1 MGTSDRAVG
10 AVARAKEGEEDKER
24 KVYSMVRIVIPVED
38 KEGEVL
44 SAHFGRAPYFAWFD
58 LTQGEVVDKGIKN
71 NDSSH
76 FGGIGL
82 PPERMMAM
90 GADVV
95 ISAGMGMRAIQMFQN
110 STVAV
115 LQAESMSVKQNLQD
129 FKENRLTELTQGC
142 LHAHEHEH

>member
-1 MGTSDRAVG
+1 LV
-10 AVARAKEGEEDKER
+10 KEEVEDALDNGENR
-24 KVYSMVRIVIPVED
+24 MVKVVIPVED
-38 KEGEVL
+38 VKGEQI

-58 LTQGEVVDKGIKN
+58 VESGKIVDRGVKP

-76 FGGIGL
+76 FGRQGM

-95 ISAGMGMRAIQMFQN
+95 ISAGMGMKAIQMFQN

-115 LQAESMSVKQNLQD
+115 LQAVKASTEMSIQDYVDGKLQ
-129 FKENRLTELTQGC
+129 ELTEGC
-142 LHAHEHEH
+142 LHAENHEH

>member
-1 MGTSDRAVG
+1 MV
-10 AVARAKEGEEDKER
+10 
-24 KVYSMVRIVIPVED
+24 KVVIPVAD
-38 KEGEVL
+38 KEAKQL
-44 SAHFGRAPYFAWFD
+44 SAHFGRAPYFAWF
-58 LTQGEVVDKGIKN
+58 QVKAKEVVDSGVTP

-76 FGGIGL
+76 FGGRGL

-95 ISAGMGMRAIQMFQN
+95 ISSGMGMRAIQMFQN

-115 LQAESMSVKQNLQD
+115 LQSHSLDVAQSIQD
-129 FKENRLTELTQGC
+129 FLEGRLEELTEGC

>member
-1 MGTSDRAVG
+1 M
-10 AVARAKEGEEDKER
+10 K
-24 KVYSMVRIVIPVED
+24 IIIPVED
-38 KEGEVL
+38 VNGEQV

-58 LTQGEVVDKGIKN
+58 VESGKIVDRGVKP

-76 FGGIGL
+76 FGGQGM

-95 ISAGMGMRAIQMFQN
+95 ISSGMGMKAIQMFQN

-115 LQAESMSVKQNLQD
+115 LQAVQAGTVKSIQDYVDGMLQ
-129 FKENRLTELTQGC
+129 ELTEGC
-142 LHAHEHEH
+142 LHAENHEH

>member
-1 MGTSDRAVG
+1 MDKGEG
-10 AVARAKEGEEDKER
+10 AEEWVREGEEVSLEVVK
-24 KVYSMVRIVIPVED
+24 MVRIVIPVED
-38 KEGEVL
+38 EEGKML

-58 LTQGEVVDKGIKN
+58 LERGEIVDQGVKP

-76 FGGIGL
+76 FGGVGL

-95 ISAGMGMRAIQMFQN
+95 ISSGMGMRAIREFQD

-115 LQAESMSVKQNLQD
+115 LQARSLDVEQALID
-129 FKENRLTELTQGC
+129 FRENRLVELTQGC
-142 LHAHEHEH
+142 LHAEEHEH

>member
-1 MGTSDRAVG
+1 
-10 AVARAKEGEEDKER
+10 
-24 KVYSMVRIVIPVED
+24 MVKIVIPVAD
-38 KEGEVL
+38 REGKIL
-44 SAHFGRAPYFAWFD
+44 SAHFGRAPYFAWFQMED
-58 LTQGEVVDKGIKN
+58 GAVVDSGVTP

-76 FGGIGL
+76 FGGRGL

-95 ISAGMGMRAIQMFQN
+95 ISTGMGMRAIQNFQN

-115 LQAESMSVKQNLQD
+115 LQARSQDVAQNVQD
-129 FKENRLTELTQGC
+129 FKEGRLTELTEGC